1 MKKWVSQATP
11 LAAIA
16 SLALTGAAWAGGTD
30 DFGCSNAALKGLYAF
45 GVTNLTTQQVV
56 AGIKVFDGNGNLTQR
71 DYTGNSVPAEFSP
84 PGQET
89 GTYMV
94 NPDCTGSMVINLN
107 GLAEEE

>member
-45 GVTNLTTQQVV
+45 GVTNLTTRQIV
-56 AGIKVFDGNGNLTQR
+56 AGIKVSTATAISHSVITQA
-71 DYTGNSVPAEFSP
+71 TAFPLNSHHQDRKQGPTRSIPTAR
-84 PGQET
+84 
-89 GTYMV
+89 
-94 NPDCTGSMVINLN
+94 
-107 GLAEEE
+107 AAW

>member
-1 MKKWVSQATP
+1 V
-11 LAAIA
+11 LER
-16 SLALTGAAWAGGTD
+16 GAKRPIRFWRHQSYYTTD
-30 DFGCSNAALKGLYAF
+30 CSGY
-45 GVTNLTTQQVV
+45 QS
-56 AGIKVFDGNGNLTQR
+56 FDGNGNLTQR